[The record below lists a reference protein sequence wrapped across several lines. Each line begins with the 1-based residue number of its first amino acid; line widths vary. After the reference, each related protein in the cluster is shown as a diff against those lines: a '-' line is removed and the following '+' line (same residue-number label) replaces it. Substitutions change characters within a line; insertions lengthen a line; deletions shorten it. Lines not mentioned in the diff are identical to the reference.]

1 MDYVYV
7 KSSHRIFDP
16 QNVNY
21 MNMSKYLRM
30 MLETNG
36 LEYDPMAPFIVPSNY
51 SPFRIIDK
59 GKAMLFCLNNGE
71 WISKP
76 E

>member
-1 MDYVYV
+1 MDFVYV
-7 KSSHRIFDP
+7 KCSHRIFDP
-16 QNVNY
+16 QNKNY

-36 LEYDPMAPFIVPSNY
+36 LEYDPMAPFSVPSSY

-71 WISKP
+71 YISKP